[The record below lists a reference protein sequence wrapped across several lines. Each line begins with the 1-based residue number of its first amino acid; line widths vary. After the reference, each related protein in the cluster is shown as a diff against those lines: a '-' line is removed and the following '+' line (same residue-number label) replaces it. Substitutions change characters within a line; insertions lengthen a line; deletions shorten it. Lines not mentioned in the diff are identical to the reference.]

1 MTRAGHCR
9 VWREEGASLAVRR
22 PVVAGHRGEGWRGE
36 GGRPCRHGRRARGG
50 EEWSRARAG
59 RQRAGERGRMA
70 VWRHG
75 REGDEDVR
83 APRRS
88 RAEPSSLSGLA
99 VVARREEVRGRGVV
113 EGRGRR
119 MVAAQAAAGEE
130 A

>member
-50 EEWSRARAG
+50 EEWSRA
-59 RQRAGERGRMA
+59 
-70 VWRHG
+70 
-75 REGDEDVR
+75 
-83 APRRS
+83 
-88 RAEPSSLSGLA
+88 EPSSLSGLA